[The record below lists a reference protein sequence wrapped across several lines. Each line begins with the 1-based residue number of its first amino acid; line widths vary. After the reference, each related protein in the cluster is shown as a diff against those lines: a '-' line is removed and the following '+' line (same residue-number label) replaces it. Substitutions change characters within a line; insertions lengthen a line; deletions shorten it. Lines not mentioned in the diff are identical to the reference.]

1 MSHLVVI
8 VLCIIV
14 CILSPRSISTN
25 FMDIIPNNG
34 ISSIM
39 KDAEKTFTKN
49 QDRSVVIYVG
59 ATEKEHA
66 IEAVKTIVEE
76 LSATG
81 MFENIDTGAS
91 DFDLTALQN
100 FVSENAMLL
109 LDEKTCNKIKEDPHA
124 FTEDSLSRIFGA
136 FTVSSLDN
144 IDIDPFL
151 LSENVWLN
159 YISNVSSLTSFSPDG
174 DFLTEEFDG
183 KTWVLLNCL
192 FNKEAVS
199 VANSGSIKKF
209 FSVCDTVQD
218 KFPDCEIVYSG
229 IALHSGESAS
239 NSQKEITLI
248 TVVSLVAMI
257 VLFLFACRNL
267 NIIKLFITSLVLS
280 FVSAISVLL
289 IFFKEVH
296 VMTLLF
302 GTTLMGTCID
312 YSIHFYIRYAQR
324 GQNENAVDVSKNLK
338 KSLSISFG
346 STAIC
351 YLILIFS
358 RYSLL
363 RQIAVFSATGLFSS
377 FLTTLY
383 FYPYTIKPSMVKA
396 GSFISIPEKN
406 HSMPNWLIYIFS
418 AIATLILIISIPHI
432 KIKNNISALY
442 EPSARLMACESRA
455 SEIIGYNST
464 TYGIVTAETSSSV
477 LDKEYDITE
486 KLDQMIEE
494 EKLAG
499 YVATSLFIP
508 TISQQEQSL
517 EAAKLLL
524 PYLDTQAAILGLDD
538 KSIAIYK
545 EKLATKEFIYVDNLP
560 ENVKNLISNVSLGK
574 VDDSYCE
581 VIIIKNATD
590 NTTTKEIFD
599 SVDGAHYFQTATDI
613 SNELDQLT
621 NAIFKLLIIAFG
633 VILISLMIIFG
644 MKEGFRMSLSPYCII
659 SLTISASWIFGFAID
674 FFYVVGLVLS
684 IGLGLDYMVF
694 ACEKGPCKTGKA
706 VLLSFVTTELS
717 FGTLILSS
725 FRPIHI
731 FGFTVF
737 TGILIAYMVAI
748 ISRRTSK

>member
-1 MSHLVVI
+1 
-8 VLCIIV
+8 
-14 CILSPRSISTN
+14 
-25 FMDIIPNNG
+25 
-34 ISSIM
+34 
-39 KDAEKTFTKN
+39 
-49 QDRSVVIYVG
+49 
-59 ATEKEHA
+59 
-66 IEAVKTIVEE
+66 
-76 LSATG
+76 
-81 MFENIDTGAS
+81 
-91 DFDLTALQN
+91 
-100 FVSENAMLL
+100 
-109 LDEKTCNKIKEDPHA
+109 
-124 FTEDSLSRIFGA
+124 
-136 FTVSSLDN
+136 
-144 IDIDPFL
+144 
-151 LSENVWLN
+151 
-159 YISNVSSLTSFSPDG
+159 
-174 DFLTEEFDG
+174 
-183 KTWVLLNCL
+183 
-192 FNKEAVS
+192 
-199 VANSGSIKKF
+199 
-209 FSVCDTVQD
+209 
-218 KFPDCEIVYSG
+218 
-229 IALHSGESAS
+229 
-239 NSQKEITLI
+239 
-248 TVVSLVAMI
+248 
-257 VLFLFACRNL
+257 
-267 NIIKLFITSLVLS
+267 
-280 FVSAISVLL
+280 
-289 IFFKEVH
+289 
-296 VMTLLF
+296 MTLLF

-324 GQNENAVDVSKNLK
+324 RKNDNAVNVSKNLK

-406 HSMPNWLIYIFS
+406 YSMPNWIIYIFS

-464 TYGIVTAETSSSV
+464 TYGIVSAETSSSV
-477 LDKEYDITE
+477 LVKENDITK
-486 KLDQMIEE
+486 KLDQMIKEG
-494 EKLAG
+494 KLAG

-517 EAAKLLL
+517 EATELLL
-524 PYLDTQAAILGLDD
+524 PYLDTQATILGLDD
-538 KSIAIYK
+538 KSIAVYK
-545 EKLATKEFIYVDNLP
+545 EKLETKEYIYVDNLP
-560 ENVKNLISNVSLGK
+560 ENVKKLISNVSLGK
-574 VDDSYCE
+574 VDDDFCE

-590 NTTTKEIFD
+590 NTAIRELFNTVE
-599 SVDGAHYFQTATDI
+599 GAHYFQTATDI
-613 SNELDQLT
+613 SKELDQLT

-644 MKEGFRMSLSPYCII
+644 IKEGFRMALSPYCIL

-737 TGILIAYMVAI
+737 TGIFIAYIVAI
-748 ISRRTSK
+748 ISRRTSE